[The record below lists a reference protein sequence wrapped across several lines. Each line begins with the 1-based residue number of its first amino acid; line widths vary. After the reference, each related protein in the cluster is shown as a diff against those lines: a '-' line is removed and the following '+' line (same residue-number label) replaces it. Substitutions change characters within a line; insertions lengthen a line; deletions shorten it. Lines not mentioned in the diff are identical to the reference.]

1 MWNPGNHSGPSEL
14 QNNIVQEYV
23 IPTPLYTPVAP
34 ISREIE
40 YSGDPGGAFIP
51 EEQKSPT
58 GPQTLIVLLVYFS
71 DLTNTESSSTIS
83 SIIFTNVSDYYDEVS
98 YGQSSITGA
107 VAGWYNLG
115 NSKAYYGADGATSG
129 ATDDT
134 NDDGSN
140 DSWKLVDDALAVA
153 DPYVDFSSY
162 GHIMVVHAG
171 NGQESSGISDDIWS
185 VRWSWSG
192 HFATDEK
199 TFDSCS
205 IVPEFQGGDVD
216 RSIGVIAHEFGHD
229 IGLPDLYHY
238 GKTGSDDL
246 VGIWDLM
253 ASGSWGGSPSGTVP
267 VHMSSYSKLMLD
279 WYDDTEIYDLT
290 SGTYEA
296 TLTSSYNQ
304 TSGLRVIR
312 YNITDTYYYL
322 VEARYQAGYDA
333 SLYESGVLITRVDTT
348 LGSGDGIVQVRSDSI
363 SDLSLGAWIPGQEFV
378 DEVASFAVEVL
389 SQEGTS
395 FRVRVTTNPI
405 DGWLDESTLSGTS
418 HLDYQTPVMATNS
431 IGTIYCVYSVWN
443 SSISQYSIQARYSD
457 DGGYS
462 WSDAFSFFN
471 TSYSYINPSLAI
483 DPYDDSLYIAYES
496 TDGATHDARLVRFSS
511 DHNLITSTTVSV
523 NSQDPSIATDYVYGA
538 TNYLMIAYEAWTGGS
553 SSVIEVAVSTD
564 QGTTWILRDS
574 LSIDTYNIQPEIVGS
589 YGFDGVNR
597 WHVVFVGGN
606 SISNITKIVAAR
618 SSDYFDTMNGW
629 TTTFSVTISNPTITA
644 IRGSPEVFFAWTV
657 NSYEVNAAFQH
668 DLYIW
673 YSADHAESISAN
685 TLLMSTT
692 DDEKYPTL
700 AADNQ
705 GSVRYEKGV
714 VILSYYNGDDVCIR
728 RMYYDRPD
736 LLGDEEILCST
747 GYDIS
752 GGIAVASH
760 YISSSVGR
768 FYPVVAWMND
778 TTSHD
783 IVYAVPGYYKEF
795 GASSPGYTITVN
807 GQDYT
812 CPITIGLM
820 FGYDYD
826 IEVGSY
832 HYTSSTE
839 RMRFD
844 SWQIT
849 PGGEY
854 TGYQN
859 FTIAS
864 NRFDTGYDLL
874 SITQYY
880 LTVTST
886 YGTTGGA
893 GWYDSGT
900 TAHASLN
907 TNIVPGAAGV
917 QYVFTSWGGDA
928 SGFDYSSSNGILMDG
943 AKTATAGWKTQ
954 YFLTV
959 NSDHGSTGGEGW
971 YDSGS
976 SAYASVNAG
985 IITGGTG
992 IQYVFTSW
1000 TGDASGSDH
1009 SSSDSITMNS
1019 PKSATADWKTQYYLT
1034 VSSDHGTIGGDG
1046 WYDAGTLASASIDTD
1061 LIAGDTGVQYEFIE
1075 WIGDAT
1081 GLDYAASDSITMDGP
1096 KTATARWETQYYLM
1110 IQSDY
1115 GSVSG
1120 DGWYA
1125 AGATAHAMLDT
1136 DIIDVQTGERIAF
1149 QNWKDDATGTDYSTS
1164 DDISMDGPKMAT
1176 AVWETEFFFTIETE
1190 HSTSSSQGWYIEN
1203 STVYAG
1209 LDSGIV
1215 TGDTGTRYRFDEWS
1229 GDASGSDYAE
1239 SEGIFLDRPK
1249 TAQAIWITQFN
1260 LICDTNPND
1269 ITPQPTITPSGNWF
1283 NINTNVTV
1291 TAESVEGYQF
1301 SYWLLDAVQLEIG
1314 VDSIEVTMNEPH
1326 IAIAFYDSITTS
1338 TTTTTTTEPT
1348 ETSGTTDTST
1358 PTISDNPLSGM
1369 LMLAVGV
1376 AGIGI
1381 VVILIAVMIKRKAT

>member
-1 MWNPGNHSGPSEL
+1 MAHLARRCTFLLLILVLSLSLVSSGNPIVFDGT
-14 QNNIVQEYV
+14 QNTTDGGIINAF
-23 IPTPLYTPVAP
+23 PLATPVAP
-34 ISREIE
+34 VSREIT
-40 YSGDPGGAFIP
+40 YSGDPGGAFVP
-51 EEQKSPT
+51 EAQKAPT
-58 GPQTLIVLLVYFS
+58 GPQTLIVILVYFS
-71 DLTNTESSSTIS
+71 DLTNTESSSTIN

-107 VAGWYNLG
+107 VAGWYSLG

-153 DPYVDFSSY
+153 DPYIDFSSY

-185 VRWSWSG
+185 VRWSWPG
-192 HFATDEK
+192 HFVTDEK

-246 VGIWDLM
+246 VGLWGLM

-267 VHMSSYSKLMLD
+267 VHMTAYSKLMMD

-296 TLTSSYNQ
+296 ALTSSYNQ

-312 YNITDTYYYL
+312 YNISEDYYYL
-322 VEARYQAGYDA
+322 IESRYQSGYDA
-333 SLYESGVLITRVDTT
+333 SLSESGILITRVDTT

-363 SDLSLGAWIPGQEFV
+363 STLSSGAWGIGQEFA
-378 DEVASFAVEVL
+378 DEVAGFAVEVL

-395 FRVRVTTNPI
+395 FRVRVTTNPL
-405 DGWLDESTLSGTS
+405 DGWLDESILSGST

-431 IGTIYCVYSVWN
+431 IGTVYCIYSVWN

-462 WSDAFSFFN
+462 WSDAFSFYN

-496 TDGATHDARLVRFSS
+496 TDGATHDTRLVRFSS
-511 DHNLITSTTVSV
+511 DHNLVVSTTVSI
-523 NSQDPSIATDYVYGA
+523 NSRDPSIATDYLYGA
-538 TNYLMIAYEAWTGGS
+538 TNYLMIAYEAWTGS
-553 SSVIEVAVSTD
+553 STSVIAIAVSTNK
-564 QGTTWILRDS
+564 GSTWILRNS
-574 LSIDTYNIQPEIVGS
+574 LGIDTYNIQPEIVGS

-606 SISNITKIVAAR
+606 SVSNITKIVAAR
-618 SSDYFDTMNGW
+618 SSDYFGTFNGW
-629 TTTFSVTISNPTITA
+629 TMAFTVTISSPTLAA

-657 NSYEVNAAFQH
+657 NSYEVNAAYQH
-668 DLYIW
+668 DLYMW
-673 YSADHAESISAN
+673 YSSDHAESVTAN

-705 GSVRYEKGV
+705 GNVRYEKGV
-714 VILSYYNGDDVCIR
+714 VILSYYNGDNVCIR

-736 LLGDEEILCST
+736 VLGDEEILCST

-768 FYPVVAWMND
+768 FYPIVAWMND
-778 TTSHD
+778 TTSHE
-783 IVYAVPGYYKEF
+783 IAYAVPGYYKEF

-812 CPITIGLM
+812 CPVTIGLM

-832 HYTSSTE
+832 HYTSGTE
-839 RMRFD
+839 RMSFD

-849 PGGEY
+849 PGGED

-859 FTIAS
+859 FTITS
-864 NRFDTGYDLL
+864 NRFDTGYDLF
-874 SITQYY
+874 STTQYY
-880 LTVTST
+880 LTVAST
-886 YGTTGGA
+886 YGTTGGT
-893 GWYDSGT
+893 GWYDSGM
-900 TAHASLN
+900 TAYASLN

-928 SGFDYSSSNGILMDG
+928 SGSDYSSSNGILMDG
-943 AKTATAGWKTQ
+943 TKTATAGWKTQ

-959 NSDHGSTGGEGW
+959 DSDHGSTSGGGW

-976 SAYASVNAG
+976 SAYAAVNVG
-985 IITGGTG
+985 IVSGGTG
-992 IQYVFTSW
+992 MQYVFTSW
-1000 TGDASGSDH
+1000 TGDASGSDY

-1019 PKSATADWKTQYYLT
+1019 PKTATASWKTQYYLT
-1034 VSSDHGTIGGDG
+1034 VSSAHGT
-1046 WYDAGTLASASIDTD
+1046 
-1061 LIAGDTGVQYEFIE
+1061 
-1075 WIGDAT
+1075 
-1081 GLDYAASDSITMDGP
+1081 
-1096 KTATARWETQYYLM
+1096 
-1110 IQSDY
+1110 
-1115 GSVSG
+1115 
-1120 DGWYA
+1120 
-1125 AGATAHAMLDT
+1125 
-1136 DIIDVQTGERIAF
+1136 
-1149 QNWKDDATGTDYSTS
+1149 
-1164 DDISMDGPKMAT
+1164 
-1176 AVWETEFFFTIETE
+1176 
-1190 HSTSSSQGWYIEN
+1190 
-1203 STVYAG
+1203 
-1209 LDSGIV
+1209 
-1215 TGDTGTRYRFDEWS
+1215 
-1229 GDASGSDYAE
+1229 
-1239 SEGIFLDRPK
+1239 
-1249 TAQAIWITQFN
+1249 
-1260 LICDTNPND
+1260 
-1269 ITPQPTITPSGNWF
+1269 
-1283 NINTNVTV
+1283 
-1291 TAESVEGYQF
+1291 
-1301 SYWLLDAVQLEIG
+1301 
-1314 VDSIEVTMNEPH
+1314 
-1326 IAIAFYDSITTS
+1326 
-1338 TTTTTTTEPT
+1338 
-1348 ETSGTTDTST
+1348 
-1358 PTISDNPLSGM
+1358 
-1369 LMLAVGV
+1369 
-1376 AGIGI
+1376 
-1381 VVILIAVMIKRKAT
+1381 